1 VAFKFGSVS
10 TSRIADDAITSAKIA
25 TDAVDSAEIK
35 AAAVDSAELA
45 SGAAAANIG
54 SGGVTAAMLASG
66 AAASN
71 LGSGNVTAAMLASG
85 AAASNLA
92 GGTIAGSLAVTGDL
106 TVTGSTTTTIAETVQ
121 IQDHNIQID
130 SNNSTSGVVDGA
142 GITMDGGSGD
152 DLTLQWNATSTRL
165 ELKQGSSFADLK
177 VGTLVGSMSGSADEL
192 TTARAISLSGDASGS
207 VNFDGSADVTIST
220 TLATVPVAKGGTGA
234 TSAPMVGVITAA
246 NAGAART
253 VLGVD
258 ASGTDNSTAVTLASV
273 SSNYLSLSGQEITAG
288 TVPTSLGGTGA
299 TSVPMV
305 GLITAADAAAARS
318 VLDVDDKGT
327 DNSTDVTLASVS
339 NNYLSLS
346 GQQITAGTVPTSLG
360 GTGATS
366 VPMVGLI
373 TAADAAAARSVLDV
387 DDKGT
392 DNSTDVTLATVSGN
406 YLGLSGQQIT
416 AGTVPVTL
424 GGTGLTGVSAGDLL
438 YASGSN
444 TLAAAGPGSSSGV
457 QAYSARLDGVKNASL
472 GGLVSGDVAFF
483 SVSSSGSINVQKY
496 NEFDSSHTLKES
508 TNDIFV
514 SGGNSSLSNFHKHNF
529 IETDG
534 ASSTITVT
542 LPQIGSGDDGRQM
555 QFAADKDI
563 SSSTAVTVKGHGSGA
578 SEQKINEATGGVVFN
593 EPSQALMFTARY
605 KSGAGEWIL
614 G

>member
-1 VAFKFGSVS
+1 MAFKFGSVS
-10 TSRIADDAITSAKIA
+10 TSRIDNNAITSAKIA
-25 TDAVDSAEIK
+25 ADAVDSSEIAED
-35 AAAVDSAELA
+35 AVDSSELA
-45 SGAAAANIG
+45 SGAAAANLG

-327 DNSTDVTLASVS
+327 DNSTDVTLA
-339 NNYLSLS
+339 
-346 GQQITAGTVPTSLG
+346 
-360 GTGATS
+360 
-366 VPMVGLI
+366 
-373 TAADAAAARSVLDV
+373 
-387 DDKGT
+387 
-392 DNSTDVTLATVSGN
+392 TVSGN
-406 YLGLSGQQIT
+406 YLSLSGQQIT

>member
-1 VAFKFGSVS
+1 MAFKFGSVS
-10 TSRIADDAITSAKIA
+10 STRIESNAITAAKIA
-25 TDAVDSAEIK
+25 QDAVDSSEIK
-35 AAAVDSAELA
+35 AGAVDSAELA

-92 GGTIAGSLAVTGDL
+92 GGTIGGSLTVTGDL
-106 TVTGSTTTTIAETVQ
+106 TVSGSTTTTISETVN
-121 IQDHNIQID
+121 IQDHNVQID
-130 SNNSTSGVVDGA
+130 SGNTTSNVTDGA
-142 GITMDGGSGD
+142 GFTFNGGSSD
-152 DLTLQWNATSTRL
+152 DLTLQWSAGSSRL
-165 ELKQGSSFADLK
+165 ELKKGSSFADIK
-177 VGTLVGSMSGSADEL
+177 VGTLVGSMAGSADEL
-192 TTARAISLSGDASGS
+192 TTARAISLSGDASGT

-220 TLATVPVAKGGTGA
+220 TLATVPVAKGGTGS

-246 NAGAART
+246 NAAAARS

-258 ASGTDNSTAVTLASV
+258 ATGTDNSTAVTLATV
-273 SSNYLSLSGQEITAG
+273 AGNYLSLSGQEITAG

-327 DNSTDVTLASVS
+327 DNSTDVTLATVS
-339 NNYLSLS
+339 SNYLSLS
-346 GQQITAGTVPTSLG
+346 GQE
-360 GTGATS
+360 
-366 VPMVGLI
+366 
-373 TAADAAAARSVLDV
+373 
-387 DDKGT
+387 
-392 DNSTDVTLATVSGN
+392 
-406 YLGLSGQQIT
+406 IT

-424 GGTGLTGVSAGDLL
+424 GGTGLTTVSAGDLI

-444 TLAAAGPGSSSGV
+444 TLAAAGPGTSSGV
-457 QAYSARLDGVKNASL
+457 QAYSARLDGIKNASIGML
-472 GGLVSGDVAFF
+472 SSSDIAFF
-483 SVSSSGSINVQKY
+483 STSSSGSINVQKY

-514 SGGNSSLSNFHKHNF
+514 SGGNSSLSNFYKHNF

-534 ASSTITVT
+534 ASSGITVT
-542 LPQIGSGDDGRQM
+542 LPQIGSTDDGRQM

-563 SSSTAVTVKGHGSGA
+563 SSTTAVTVKGHGSGS
-578 SEQKINEATGGVVFN
+578 SEQKINEVTGGVVFN
-593 EPSQALMFTARY
+593 EPNQALMFTARY
-605 KSGAGEWIL
+605 KSGVGEWIL